1 MPRDHMA
8 SAARLTSTAPLDR
21 ICRWALGLTVAC
33 MPLYVARQKVGPLS
47 VTVLEGLT
55 ILTIL
60 LYVAALYQART
71 WTFQRTGLEIPLA
84 LFLIAATLAVPMSPD
99 RLGGLGLYRAYFIE
113 PVILFYIAVD
123 LLREPED
130 FRVVLVGFM
139 AGAVAFAFLN
149 LGAWAI
155 ALARHEV
162 IATGNAPE
170 ALYTSP
176 NAVAMFL
183 EPPLA
188 MAAAFALYPGS
199 RRERL
204 IALGSLAVL
213 VIATVLTLSRGGLL
227 TLAVLALVAVITIP
241 QRRLK
246 VVLLGGAVVAGL
258 VISRIPY
265 VATRLAHQLD
275 PTFRDNTFEGRLRIW
290 SDTLRM
296 LRDHPLFGAGL
307 RGYPKVMVPY
317 VTGGRT
323 LELYPHDVWLA
334 MWSEL
339 GLLGLAA
346 FIVLMA
352 ILLWRGWRGFA
363 SASGVFRAV
372 LWGTAAG
379 FVAIAVHGFV
389 DTPYYKNDLA
399 LEFWI
404 LAALE
409 IAALRLI
416 TTKGTGNRLP

>member
-1 MPRDHMA
+1 
-8 SAARLTSTAPLDR
+8 
-21 ICRWALGLTVAC
+21 

-47 VTVLEGLT
+47 VTVLEGL
-55 ILTIL
+55 IFLTIL
-60 LYVAALYQART
+60 LYAGALYQSRT

-84 LFLIAATLAVPMSPD
+84 LFLIAATIAVPISPD
-99 RLGGLGLYRAYFIE
+99 HLGALGLYRAYFIE

-123 LLREPED
+123 LLRQPDD
-130 FRVVLVGFM
+130 FKVLLAGFA
-139 AGAVAFAFLN
+139 AGAVVFALLN
-149 LGAWAI
+149 LGAWAV
-155 ALARHEV
+155 ALAQHQV

-188 MAAAFALYPGS
+188 LAAAFALYPSS

-204 IALGSLAVL
+204 IALGSFAVL
-213 VIATVLTLSRGGLL
+213 VTATVLTLSRAGWL
-227 TLAVLALVAVITIP
+227 TVAVLVLVAVITIP

-246 VVLLGGAVVAGL
+246 LALLAGAVIAGAA
-258 VISRIPY
+258 VSRIPY
-265 VATRLAHQLD
+265 VAIRLAHQLD
-275 PTFRDNTFEGRLRIW
+275 PNFRDNTFEGRLRIW
-290 SDTLRM
+290 SDTLHM

-307 RGYPKVMVPY
+307 RAYPKVMVPY
-317 VTGGRT
+317 VTGGRA

-339 GLLGLAA
+339 GLLGLGA
-346 FIVLMA
+346 FIALMA
-352 ILLWRGWRGFA
+352 ILLWRGWRGFLTT
-363 SASGVFRAV
+363 SGFYRAL

-379 FVAIAVHGFV
+379 FVAIAVHGMF

-399 LEFWI
+399 VEFWI

-409 IAALRLI
+409 IAALRAI
-416 TTKGTGNRLP
+416 AAKTTGNGLPAR